1 MYKNSRRDGQAD
13 DRRRMVESAE
23 ERADPGD
30 EVMVELPRLCAIQS
44 VKRRLVPI

>member
-13 DRRRMVESAE
+13 DRRRMVERAE

-30 EVMVELPRLCAIQS
+30 EVVVELPGII
-44 VKRRLVPI
+44 VDVEDDDVPVWN